1 MAVQKARGYDEI
13 NHYRFRRLCQFTE
26 TNLLI
31 THLEEDWGK
40 SYEDYLELQKQY
52 EGIEFAYDGLKI
64 DY

>member
-13 NHYRFRRLCQFTE
+13 NHYGFRRLCQFTE